1 MTGAKQVEGRRF
13 RGDLR
18 LGGVF
23 QSQREV
29 TFRIE
34 NGRRETFDDTSSM
47 FAMDE
52 ST

>member
-23 QSQREV
+23 SVAKGSDLQNRKWP
-29 TFRIE
+29 TRDF
-34 NGRRETFDDTSSM
+34 
-47 FAMDE
+47 
-52 ST
+52 